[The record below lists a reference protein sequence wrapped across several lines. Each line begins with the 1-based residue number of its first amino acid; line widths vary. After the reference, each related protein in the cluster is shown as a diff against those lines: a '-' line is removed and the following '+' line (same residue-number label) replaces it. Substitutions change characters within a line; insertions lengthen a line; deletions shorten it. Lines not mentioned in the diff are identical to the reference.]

1 MGPVPRWRMLFGGKM
16 KTPNRWLKSVLIP
29 LVLGLVVTLI
39 SYYGFSS
46 SLMHAFEYAGIALLL
61 IAVFL
66 YFAGMAEGN
75 PRRKKKKEEADTVTP
90 VGKREPKL
98 VLRQSLS
105 IIWAVIGFL
114 FLLIPVFL

>member
-16 KTPNRWLKSVLIP
+16 KSPNRWLKSALIP

-39 SYYGFSS
+39 SYFGFSS
-46 SLMHAFEYAGIALLL
+46 SVMHSFEYAGIALLL

-66 YFAGMAEGN
+66 YFAGMAERN
-75 PRRKKKKEEADTVTP
+75 PKRRKSKEEADAETP
-90 VGKREPKL
+90 EKQVPKGL

-114 FLLIPVFL
+114 FLLIPVFI